1 MRSILDTTN
10 QELLSLIKKFH
21 SLSVDFRSLN
31 QLRNQLQAL
40 NLPEV
45 EMETY
50 QIQRDRVFR
59 DGSAFTQVEGELM
72 NLITVSASFLIY
84 ADLRREI

>member
-1 MRSILDTTN
+1 
-10 QELLSLIKKFH
+10 
-21 SLSVDFRSLN
+21 
-31 QLRNQLQAL
+31 
-40 NLPEV
+40 
-45 EMETY
+45 
-50 QIQRDRVFR
+50 VFR

>member
-45 EMETY
+45 EMEAY

>member
-21 SLSVDFRSLN
+21 SFSVDFRSLN

-40 NLPEV
+40 NLSEV

>member
-72 NLITVSASFLIY
+72 NLITVSATFLIY
-84 ADLRREI
+84 ADLRRES

>member
-21 SLSVDFRSLN
+21 SFSVDFRSLN

-59 DGSAFTQVEGELM
+59 DGSAFTQVEGELI

>member
-1 MRSILDTTN
+1 M
-10 QELLSLIKKFH
+10 IKKFH

-40 NLPEV
+40 NLSEV

-72 NLITVSASFLIY
+72 NLITVSANFLIY
-84 ADLRREI
+84 ADLRRES

>member
-72 NLITVSASFLIY
+72 NLITVSANFLIY
-84 ADLRREI
+84 ADLRRES

>member
-1 MRSILDTTN
+1 M
-10 QELLSLIKKFH
+10 IKKFH

-84 ADLRREI
+84 ADLRRES